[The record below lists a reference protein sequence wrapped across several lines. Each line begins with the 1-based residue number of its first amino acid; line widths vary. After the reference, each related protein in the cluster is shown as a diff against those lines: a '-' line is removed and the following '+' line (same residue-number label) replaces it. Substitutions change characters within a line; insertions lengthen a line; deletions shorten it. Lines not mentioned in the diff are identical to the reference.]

1 MAGQLCPASAPV
13 PAAASQGLRP
23 VDPSKKLPS
32 VLGVKLT
39 SDLRGRIAAAARAA
53 GVSDSAWLRQRALD
67 ALGLVSAPDTASGRR
82 PRVALE
88 DQAALAGVVR
98 ELGEATLAA
107 RIGRT
112 GEAVAAMERARQVL
126 VPVVVGF
133 ERRA

>member
-1 MAGQLCPASAPV
+1 
-13 PAAASQGLRP
+13 
-23 VDPSKKLPS
+23 
-32 VLGVKLT
+32 
-39 SDLRGRIAAAARAA
+39 
-53 GVSDSAWLRQRALD
+53 
-67 ALGLVSAPDTASGRR
+67 SGRR